1 MSNSFAPLGQ
11 SSMFLNLAQQ
21 DSQKLQGMQP
31 TRTSFQPASYGG
43 TTSAFN
49 GGNIGSRQ
57 GPSSS
62 SVSQLGLQME
72 NQANIYQPN
81 FGTTNPLNQ
90 PNRPTFGLGSND
102 FGNRSFAL
110 GGTPGGLMN
119 SANPMQMYP
128 PQGIFNNLPPNYA
141 GMPSQ
146 ISQTTLNDNFLN
158 GGCDLINPS
167 HNENV
172 NFGQTG
178 SASFGY
184 FPPGE
189 SSSAMFDRPYNSFRP
204 AFASFNQQESTQVLP
219 PYGIDNG
226 GQNNFTFDLMNNA
239 SACGNPQQTREGDIS
254 GILFGTTDNP
264 FKFQVCNLIIFL
276 AKKKL
281 PVLLP
286 NSLFSCSN
294 KLVKVP

>member
-1 MSNSFAPLGQ
+1 
-11 SSMFLNLAQQ
+11 
-21 DSQKLQGMQP
+21 
-31 TRTSFQPASYGG
+31 
-43 TTSAFN
+43 
-49 GGNIGSRQ
+49 
-57 GPSSS
+57 
-62 SVSQLGLQME
+62 
-72 NQANIYQPN
+72 
-81 FGTTNPLNQ
+81 
-90 PNRPTFGLGSND
+90 
-102 FGNRSFAL
+102 
-110 GGTPGGLMN
+110 
-119 SANPMQMYP
+119 
-128 PQGIFNNLPPNYA
+128 
-141 GMPSQ
+141 MPSQ

-276 AKKKL
+276 AKKKVTSASPKFFVFL
-281 PVLLP
+281 
-286 NSLFSCSN
+286 
-294 KLVKVP
+294 